1 MRNLFNNFKLKI
13 QTVKT
18 NITTLINNFKLKIKT
33 FKTSIAPYVQE
44 ARLEFYDKFFNKNK
58 IKEVDLQ
65 YMTDSSAATLEG
77 APIGYHMILW
87 ACIAFLF
94 VALIWANFAVLDVVT
109 VGEGK
114 VIPSSKLQIVQNL
127 EGGIIKEIHVKE
139 GDSVVKNQILM
150 VIDDTRFA
158 SSYTET
164 AVQVYALKAKIV
176 RLTAEAQGLSLI
188 FEPELIKK
196 YPTYVQNET
205 NLYNDRNSELKKKLQ
220 IQKEQADQKLQEL
233 KEMQGKRDQL
243 KKSLALATRELT
255 MTRPMRE
262 SGAVSEVELL
272 RLERT
277 VNDIGGDLLAAQ
289 TAIPRLESALSSE
302 KNKLDDI
309 ILSFRSSAGK
319 DLNDAKAEYNRLFE
333 NIKGAE
339 DRLVRTQVRSPVKG
353 TINQLLV
360 NTIGAVVQ
368 PGANLIEIVPSND
381 SLLIEVDIRP
391 KDIGFLSIGLPATVK
406 ISAYD
411 FSIYGGFQATVE
423 HISSTTIPNA
433 KGDPF
438 YKILVR
444 TKEKTYLVDKVT
456 GEKLY
461 ISPGMSATVDILTG
475 HKSVLDY
482 ILKPILKTRENALH
496 ER

>member
-1 MRNLFNNFKLKI
+1 MRNLLNTLKLKI
-13 QTVKT
+13 QAFKP
-18 NITTLINNFKLKIKT
+18 NIILFIDSLK
-33 FKTSIAPYVQE
+33 PYVKE
-44 ARLEFYDKFFNKNK
+44 ARDEFYDKFFNRNK

-77 APIGYHMILW
+77 APISYHLILW
-87 ACIAFLF
+87 ACILFLL
-94 VALIWANFAVLDVVT
+94 VALIWSNFAILDVVT
-109 VGEGK
+109 AGEGK
-114 VIPSSKLQIVQNL
+114 VIPSSKLQVVQNL
-127 EGGIIKEIHVKE
+127 EGGIIKEIHIKE

-158 SSYTET
+158 SSYSET
-164 AVQVYALKAKIV
+164 AVQVYALKAKIA
-176 RLTAEAQGLSLI
+176 RLSAESQGVPLVFDSQ
-188 FEPELIKK
+188 LIKK
-196 YPTYVQNET
+196 YPTYVENET
-205 NLYNDRNSELKKKLQ
+205 TFYKDRSNEINKKLQ

-243 KKSLALATRELT
+243 KKSLAFAMRELT
-255 MTRPMRE
+255 MTRPMR
-262 SGAVSEVELL
+262 STGAVSEVELL

-277 VNDIGGDLLAAQ
+277 VNDIGGDLLASE

-302 KNKLDDI
+302 KNKLDDM

-319 DLNDAKAEYNRLFE
+319 ELNDAKAEYNRLFE

-381 SLLIEVDIRP
+381 SLLIEVDIKP

-411 FSIYGGFQATVE
+411 FSIYGGLQATVE

-438 YKILVR
+438 YKIFVR
-444 TKEKTYLVDKVT
+444 TKDKTYLLDKIT
-456 GEKLY
+456 DEKLY
-461 ISPGMSATVDILTG
+461 IAPGMSATVDILTG

-482 ILKPILKTRENALH
+482 ILKPILKTRENALR

>member
-1 MRNLFNNFKLKI
+1 MRKLFDKFKNHASR
-13 QTVKT
+13 VK
-18 NITTLINNFKLKIKT
+18 
-33 FKTSIAPYVQE
+33 PYVDE
-44 ARLEFYDKFFNKNK
+44 AKEEFYNKFFNKDH

-65 YMTDSSAATLEG
+65 YMTDSSAASLEG
-77 APIGYHMILW
+77 APISYHMILW
-87 ACIAFLF
+87 ASILFLF
-94 VALIWANFAVLDVVT
+94 VALIWANYAILDVVT

-127 EGGIIKEIHVKE
+127 EGGIIKEIKVKE
-139 GDSVVKNQILM
+139 GDSVVKDQILM

-164 AVQVYALKAKIV
+164 AVQVYAAKAKV
-176 RLTAEAQGLSLI
+176 ARLTAESKGSDLA
-188 FEPELIKK
+188 FDPELMKN
-196 YPTYVQNET
+196 YPGYVQNET
-205 NLYNDRNSELKKKLQ
+205 NLFNDRRNEIRKKLQ
-220 IQKEQADQKLQEL
+220 IQKEQVDQKQQEL
-233 KEMQGKRDQL
+233 IEIKGKRDQL
-243 KKSLALATRELT
+243 KRSLALATKELN
-255 MTRPMRE
+255 MTRPMRNT
-262 SGAVSEVELL
+262 GAVSEVELL

-277 VNDIGGDLLAAQ
+277 VNDISGDLLSAE
-289 TAIPRLESALSSE
+289 TSIPKLESAVSAE
-302 KNKLDDI
+302 RNKLDDLL
-309 ILSFRSSAGK
+309 LSFRSGAGK
-319 DLNDAKAEYNRLFE
+319 ELNDAKSEYNRLFE
-333 NIKGAE
+333 NIKGAQ

-381 SLLIEVDIRP
+381 SLLIEVDIKP
-391 KDIGFLSIGLPATVK
+391 KDIGFLSLGLPATVK

-411 FSIYGGFQATVE
+411 FSIYGGLQAKVE

-444 TKEKTYLVDKVT
+444 TTDQNYLVEKN

-461 ISPGMSATVDILTG
+461 ISPGMSTTVDILTG

-482 ILKPILKTRENALH
+482 LLKPILKARQNAMRE
-496 ER
+496 R